1 VTHPQTA
8 SVAPTGR
15 RTTAAAWP
23 DPVFPGIDRRPEA
36 ASPERFRQL
45 YRVRLGALVAGLVG
59 LEGRRSWMIRP
70 PDMDHD
76 TDQHESDQQQL
87 VKQ

>member
-1 VTHPQTA
+1 LLTRFA
-8 SVAPTGR
+8 
-15 RTTAAAWP
+15 
-23 DPVFPGIDRRPEA
+23 
-36 ASPERFRQL
+36 ERFVEISRE
-45 YRVRLGALVAGLVG
+45 RFGSFGALVAGLVG